1 MKKLLLGTRNFEQL
15 EILPEKHSSFV
26 INSLDK
32 IKNIFKSIDDK
43 ESLPD
48 ILYKKSWPYGCRPGI
63 LYGQTKVH
71 IPVINNCP
79 SFRQIFLCL
88 FCLQKLH

>member
-1 MKKLLLGTRNFEQL
+1 MKKLLLGTRNFERL

-32 IKNIFKSIDDK
+32 IENIFKSIDDK

-48 ILYKKSWPYGCRPGI
+48 ILYKKNWPYGCRSGI

-71 IPVINNCP
+71 IPAINNCP
-79 SFRQIFLCL
+79 SFRQIFDPI
-88 FCLQKLH
+88 KNTIA